1 LNPLGRFGYSLKLH
15 SGWINSSFLIILA
28 GSGKGG
34 FYSKGAPETLL
45 DADLIERDATAR
57 LLGTKDCAK
66 KYH

>member
-45 DADLIERDATAR
+45 DATAR